1 MECITSVLN
10 KLHAMHAAGILTL
23 KEIAKGCGVREQRIS
38 EWVTQRQHAPAGP
51 NFPKLYNF
59 VSLQTLRIAMNKN
72 AQPKYRAAY
81 KEICLRFPVEG
92 KK

>member
-10 KLHAMHAAGILTL
+10 KLHAMHAIGICTL
-23 KEIAKGCGVREQRIS
+23 KQIANQCGVREQRIS
-38 EWVTQRQHAPAGP
+38 EWVTQRQHKP
-51 NFPKLYNF
+51 NGESSFKLHDF
-59 VSLQTLRIAMNKN
+59 AARQHIRIATNKQM
-72 AQPKYRAAY
+72 QPRYRAAY